1 MTKQEL
7 ARHRNWNKVRLS
19 GMSFDTRVLTEQ
31 ELALFEKILSLK
43 DELLQHWDSNS
54 KLLGLKVERYNVYL
68 NNTTYKVN
76 ISYKEALYF
85 KKHLAYDEES
95 VEIRKITFYDKTRT

>member
-7 ARHRNWNKVRLS
+7 ARHRKWNKVRLS

-31 ELALFEKILSLK
+31 ELALLEKIQNLK
-43 DELLQHWDSNS
+43 DELLQHWDPNS

-68 NNTTYKVN
+68 NGGLYKLN
-76 ISYKEALYF
+76 ISYKESLQY
-85 KKHLAYDEES
+85 KKWQDPEHTIET
-95 VEIRKITFYDKTRT
+95 RKITYNDKI